1 MQLKSVNFFSNIFV
15 DNIVGHSEKFMVLSL
30 DFYKG
35 LKVSFVCLSILPLNL
50 YNLKVKV
57 KV

>member
-35 LKVSFVCLSILPLNL
+35 LKVSFVCPSRNSNFVIAPLI
-50 YNLKVKV
+50 
-57 KV
+57 